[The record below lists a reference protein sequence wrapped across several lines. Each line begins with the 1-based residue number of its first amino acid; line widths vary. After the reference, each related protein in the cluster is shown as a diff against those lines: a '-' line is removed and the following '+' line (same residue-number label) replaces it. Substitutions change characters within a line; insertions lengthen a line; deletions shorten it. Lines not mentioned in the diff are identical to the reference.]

1 MIWINPIV
9 DGYDPPRR
17 NINCLYPLEHE
28 SFSKAIAFCSEHKE
42 KCTGVHSENCNHTM
56 IYTCSFTKP
65 MLNST
70 SDGCTYLR
78 MGNDN
83 ITRSYIIISRENIY
97 YYRVF
102 WNILESFYISDKY
115 FL

>member
-1 MIWINPIV
+1 MILIYPIV

-17 NINCLYPLEHE
+17 NINCLYPVDHE

-42 KCTGVHSENCNHTM
+42 KCSGVYSEKCNHTM

-78 MGNDN
+78 QGNDN
-83 ITRSYIIISRENIY
+83 ITRSYIIISRENILF
-97 YYRVF
+97 R
-102 WNILESFYISDKY
+102 NIFESFYISDKY

>member
-1 MIWINPIV
+1 MILIYPIV

-17 NINCLYPLEHE
+17 NINCLYPVDHE

-42 KCTGVHSENCNHTM
+42 KCTGVYSENCNHTM

-78 MGNDN
+78 QGNDN
-83 ITRSYIIISRENIY
+83 ITRSYIIIHME
-97 YYRVF
+97 
-102 WNILESFYISDKY
+102 YI
-115 FL
+115 